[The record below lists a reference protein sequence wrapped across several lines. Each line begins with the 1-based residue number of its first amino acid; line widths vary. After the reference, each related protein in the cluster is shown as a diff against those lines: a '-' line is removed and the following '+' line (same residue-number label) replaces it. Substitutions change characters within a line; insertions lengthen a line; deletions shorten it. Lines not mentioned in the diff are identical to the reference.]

1 MTKANA
7 IVSASGG
14 TVGSNL
20 GRNILKSVSN
30 GNGGVSKSAGNTF
43 KNGEVFETSFRN
55 KSGIEIGVLAETV
68 VEGDTLILKDV
79 SIYSNIGDI
88 KNQVGVKEFVQ
99 LKNIV
104 SQSAKEQGFKV
115 LKIIAERVQN
125 STSANP
131 GHGIDITVDLTK
143 IK

>member
-1 MTKANA
+1 M
-7 IVSASGG
+7 I
-14 TVGSNL
+14 
-20 GRNILKSVSN
+20 
-30 GNGGVSKSAGNTF
+30 
-43 KNGEVFETSFRN
+43 ETSFKN
-55 KSGIEIGVLAETV
+55 KSGIEIGVLTETV

-79 SIYSNIGDI
+79 SIYSNVGDI
-88 KNQVGVKEFVQ
+88 KNQVGVKDFVQ
-99 LKNIV
+99 LKNIF

-115 LKIIAERVQN
+115 LKIIAKRMPN